1 MNKKNNKVE
10 IDNREEDSINKIKAK
25 MKMNLFIRIAY
36 YKYSFLGLFFL
47 IFFFTYDIDW
57 TVYTNNIMRNKVIA
71 VNEWLKNKDTIG
83 KFYLE
88 EKFIPTVGK
97 KLHATLKDGK
107 KLTIEVYSDNYGML
121 LKKIVKIDG
130 KIVSQKKYPPASKWE
145 QLKMRWR
152 SITILP

>member
-1 MNKKNNKVE
+1 MEKKRQDKKVLEKFLKLSNKKKSFIKLKLFVK
-10 IDNREEDSINKIKAK
+10 IIYLKYLILIWALYMFAIIVHVDWDN
-25 MKMNLFIRIAY
+25 
-36 YKYSFLGLFFL
+36 
-47 IFFFTYDIDW
+47 
-57 TVYTNNIMRNKVIA
+57 YTKNVMRNKVVTITEMQKYGAIEKFSFEDKIKLNLMSKLNA
-71 VNEWLKNKDTIG
+71 VLKN
-83 KFYLE
+83 
-88 EKFIPTVGK
+88 
-97 KLHATLKDGK
+97 GK